1 MALIRNAE
9 PKSRSKGY
17 DRLFDNCDLGYLIS
31 KLQSAIISSGSE
43 LEKIITSIVPSI
55 PDLDDFLKQERMPE
69 GVFLVRKRQMKKSE
83 TLDCSE
89 GEPDFMIFRR
99 RDNQQRCHIVE
110 LKDGHAFDTKK
121 VKGEKQAMNSFVER
135 NAQHLPY
142 VVSCHFC
149 SFNQN
154 NRDKIVDG
162 FKNKI
167 KLGEVLTGRELC
179 ELLEIDYEEIV
190 AQRLKDG
197 SDNLDYFCQEL
208 IKIEAVRTCLEN
220 RLLDYH
226 A

>member
-31 KLQSAIISSGSE
+31 KLQSAVISSGSE

-55 PDLDDFLKQERMPE
+55 PD
-69 GVFLVRKRQMKKSE
+69 
-83 TLDCSE
+83 
-89 GEPDFMIFRR
+89 
-99 RDNQQRCHIVE
+99 
-110 LKDGHAFDTKK
+110 
-121 VKGEKQAMNSFVER
+121 
-135 NAQHLPY
+135 
-142 VVSCHFC
+142 
-149 SFNQN
+149 
-154 NRDKIVDG
+154 
-162 FKNKI
+162 
-167 KLGEVLTGRELC
+167 LGEVLTGRELC

-220 RLLDYH
+220 
-226 A
+226 